1 MRDSDRWVTPRV
13 VAVAIAGVVAIV
25 LAAIAAVT
33 YLSARGVDPA
43 PMLKLVGAIAAGASG
58 VLSLVVQLAN
68 RVTITNTQRQA
79 GRLATHVGDLVDVVD
94 TGNLPAPVSLCR
106 DVQGGVL
113 ADASERRGAGDDQTG
128 GFTVSGDPWAQA
140 FLPPVPPVDATRPGR
155 HRGGGTGQEA
165 QPCDPPGPLQGER

>member
-13 VAVAIAGVVAIV
+13 VAVAIAGVVVIV
-25 LAAIAAVT
+25 LAAIGAVT

-58 VLSLVVQLAN
+58 VLSLFVQLAN

-94 TGNLPAPVSLCR
+94 AQTAPAVEP
-106 DVQGGVL
+106 
-113 ADASERRGAGDDQTG
+113 
-128 GFTVSGDPWAQA
+128 DPWTRA
-140 FLPPVPPVDATRPGR
+140 FLPPVPPADATRPGR
-155 HRGGGTGQEA
+155 HGGGEPA
-165 QPCDPPGPLQGER
+165 R

>member
-79 GRLATHVGDLVDVVD
+79 GRLATHVGDLVDVVAD
-94 TGNLPAPVSLCR
+94 APALPA
-106 DVQGGVL
+106 
-113 ADASERRGAGDDQTG
+113 A
-128 GFTVSGDPWAQA
+128 DPWTRAY
-140 FLPPVPPVDATRPGR
+140 LPPVPPADAGRPGR
-155 HRGGGTGQEA
+155 HGGG
-165 QPCDPPGPLQGER
+165 